1 MRCIVLFLLFS
12 ALILPASPTGA
23 ETKIKAVAT
32 IPDLA
37 DMTRHIGGDLVEVTN
52 IATGV
57 EDIHAVPMKP
67 SFAILLNRAD
77 VVILMGLEAE
87 HAFLPALLEAARN
100 PKILRD
106 AAGYIDCSVY
116 ITPLEVPTRIDRALG
131 DIHPMGNP
139 HYNLDPVEGKKAAR
153 AIADGLT
160 RNYPEYAATFKKN
173 LEAYLA
179 QLDAAIVRWEQEAA
193 PLRGVKLVSYH
204 PDMIYFAER
213 FGMDAVGTIEIRAGV
228 DPTPGHI
235 ADLEE
240 RMRKEKVDLVV
251 RELHYPAG
259 LAETVAQ
266 ATGAKLVELPAM
278 SGGLPD
284 TKDYISFI
292 DHNIRTTL
300 NAVQSGARAAAD
312 PNSDQSGYQRPG
324 S

>member
-1 MRCIVLFLLFS
+1 MKRVMLFLFS
-12 ALILPASPTGA
+12 VMLVLPTHRSEA
-23 ETKIKAVAT
+23 ETKIRAVAT

-37 DMTRHIGGDLVEVTN
+37 DMARHIGGDLIEVTS

-67 SFAILLNRAD
+67 SFAVLLNRAD
-77 VVILMGLEAE
+77 VLFLMGLEME
-87 HAFLPALLEAARN
+87 HAFLPGLLEAARN

-106 AAGYIDCSVY
+106 GPGYIDCSVY
-116 ITPLEVPTRIDRALG
+116 ITPLEVPTRIDRSLG
-131 DIHPMGNP
+131 DQHPMGNP
-139 HYNLDPVEGKKAAR
+139 HFNLDPVLGKDAAR
-153 AIADGLT
+153 AIADGLSS
-160 RNYPEYAATFKKN
+160 NFPEYRSAFKKN

-179 QLDAAIVRWEQEAA
+179 TLDAAITRWEHEAA

-204 PDMIYFAER
+204 PDLIYFAER
-213 FGMDAVGTIEIRAGV
+213 FGMEAVGTIEIRAGV

-240 RMRKEKVDLVV
+240 QMRKEKVDLVV

-278 SGGLPD
+278 SGGLPQ

-292 DHNIRTTL
+292 DYNLHTVL
-300 NAVQSGARAAAD
+300 NAVQNERRAAIA
-312 PNSDQSGYQRPG
+312 PGANQTSRPQPG